1 MEEERLAVLRML
13 QEGKITVEEAAALLE
28 ALAEGSSPSKDAPVE
43 PGPAGGP
50 ETKEKKVEPGD
61 KGEPE
66 NKVGPGN
73 KVEEKLRRVKA
84 LAKSGLIEENVL
96 SAVEN
101 VLRTVS
107 ERIDETFDSAW
118 EGGPG
123 IFALWP
129 HKRVERTFTGNFSA
143 AGEVSISLEIKNGR
157 ISLVPWD
164 HEGFQVRAVGFVR
177 GHQSHQAE
185 AEFERLI
192 GYTAGPGSLK
202 IEATNMR
209 AIAALSLEISLPRRL
224 TYRISAETTN
234 GTIFTGELVCSA
246 ISLQST
252 NGTIRAE
259 RARGE
264 KLRIETTNGSIN
276 VASASPNVSCETVN
290 GSVHVK
296 VPEAISGKYRLET
309 TNGGIRVNLP
319 RDADLGVSLE
329 TETHFGPIRIEYP
342 DMNITKEY
350 RNIGNHE
357 MKAVSLGYETA
368 SRKLDLDLET
378 AHGSIV
384 VS

>member
-50 ETKEKKVEPGD
+50 
-61 KGEPE
+61 
-66 NKVGPGN
+66 GN
-73 KVEEKLRRVKA
+73 KVEEKLRQVKG
-84 LAKSGLIEENVL
+84 LARTGVIEENVL

-143 AGEVSISLEIKNGR
+143 AGEVSINLEIKNGR

-209 AIAALSLEISLPRRL
+209 AIVALSLEISLPRRL

-234 GTIFTGELVCSA
+234 GSITTGEFTCSE
-246 ISLQST
+246 IFLEST
-252 NGTIRAE
+252 NGTVRAE
-259 RARGE
+259 RTSGE
-264 KLRIETTNGSIN
+264 KLGIETTNGSI
-276 VASASPNVSCETVN
+276 SATTISSDVSCKTVN
-290 GSVHVK
+290 GTVNVK
-296 VPEAISGKYRLET
+296 VPAAISGKYRLET

-357 MKAVSLGYETA
+357 MKAVSRGYETA

>member
-28 ALAEGSSPSKDAPVE
+28 ALAEGSSPADGTPVE

-66 NKVGPGN
+66 NKDGPGN
-73 KVEEKLRRVKA
+73 KVEEKLRRVKS
-84 LAKSGLIEENVL
+84 LARSGLIEENVL

-107 ERIDETFDSAW
+107 ERLDETFDSAW

-129 HKRVERTFTGNFSA
+129 HKRVERTFTGSFSA
-143 AGEVSISLEIKNGR
+143 ASEASINLEIKNGR

-164 HEGFQVRAVGFVR
+164 NEGFKVQTVGFVR
-177 GHQSHQAE
+177 NHLAHQAE
-185 AEFERLI
+185 TEFERLI
-192 GYTAGPGSLK
+192 GYQAGPDSLK

-209 AIAALSLEISLPRRL
+209 AIAALSLAISLPRRL
-224 TYRISAETTN
+224 TYRIAVETTN
-234 GTIFTGELVCSA
+234 GPIATGEFTCSE

-259 RARGE
+259 QARSE
-264 KLRIETTNGSIN
+264 KLRIETTNGSIH
-276 VASASPNVSCETVN
+276 VTTASPDVSCKTVN
-290 GSVHVK
+290 GTVNVK
-296 VPEAISGKYRLET
+296 VPAAIAGKYRLET

-319 RDADLGVSLE
+319 RGVDLGMSVE
-329 TETHFGPIRIEYP
+329 AETHFGPIRIEHP
-342 DMNITKEY
+342 DMDIVKESQ
-350 RNIGNHE
+350 NIGNHE
-357 MKAVSLGYETA
+357 VKAVSRGYETT
-368 SRKLDLDLET
+368 SRKLNLDLET